1 MPGEGVRMVRL
12 WNYEYVTFYHKLR
25 GPFGEERHRDFQ
37 EKQFSARSMPVVAR
51 LNPGHETLNPKP

>member
-1 MPGEGVRMVRL
+1 MVRL